1 LNKAMSPISYELGA
15 TILKTTGVSLTLG
28 GRAILRDVDLEI
40 RDIRQPGRIVGQVVA
55 LLGPSGMG
63 KTSLFRILAGLD
75 PPTSGSVLIGEQLA
89 PVERGKVGVV
99 AQDYPLF
106 VHRTVRGNLEVAG
119 RQAGLSTEAANA
131 KAHAFLE
138 RFQLLDH
145 ADRYPAQLSGGERQR
160 VAIAQQFMCSEHLL
174 LLDEPFS
181 GLDPLAIE
189 KVIELIAEVAN
200 LDELNTII
208 VVTHDIH
215 AAMAVADHIWL
226 LGRDRDPQGNPVPG
240 ARLQESYCLL
250 DRGLAWRKGI
260 DGTPEFL
267 ELQVEIR
274 RRFASL

>member
-1 LNKAMSPISYELGA
+1 MSPISYELGA